1 MQPFTA
7 KTPLVPKQVLLPQG
21 TDPSLTQSL
30 ESSMI
35 QTRQCCHT
43 RDQSHRIA
51 GNRVLLPTLSPEKTD
66 MISNAF
72 ESTLQKLVQMMGAC
86 KLTLL
91 IRSFSAKSGESS
103 IPPSSTV
110 PFDLRGTHLFR
121 TILPAEDNCSTDSFS
136 APSGFFASTST
147 ILISS
152 TQSSSFL
159 CQESPITDMFTQF
172 ASLRDSLVLA
182 VDYLS
187 FSWRPTSRFA
197 SLHDRVRAGRSEL
210 LSFNLAVTCNCPQSC
225 GSMSSARIAPP
236 CFTRLRFQLRLSSRD
251 SQDFAKRV
259 RPT

>member
-1 MQPFTA
+1 MCFFLSFPPAVGHVLFSPAVGCVLFLWLASTIHFLPTFDPRLHLVVHLEPHNLLRNMQQKITLEIHRMSASSPCRWTRIGTHVLLRPYTCQALCRTRSSHLTQDHQKMTCGRLDRRTSPMQPFTA

-51 GNRVLLPTLSPEKTD
+51 RNRVLLPTLSPEKAD

-110 PFDLRGTHLFR
+110 PFDLRGT
-121 TILPAEDNCSTDSFS
+121 LPT
-136 APSGFFASTST
+136 
-147 ILISS
+147 
-152 TQSSSFL
+152 
-159 CQESPITDMFTQF
+159 
-172 ASLRDSLVLA
+172 
-182 VDYLS
+182 
-187 FSWRPTSRFA
+187 
-197 SLHDRVRAGRSEL
+197 
-210 LSFNLAVTCNCPQSC
+210 
-225 GSMSSARIAPP
+225 
-236 CFTRLRFQLRLSSRD
+236 
-251 SQDFAKRV
+251 
-259 RPT
+259 